1 MYETTEDGAK
11 FSLNTNSG
19 LESKVEYSA
28 GESKAGTGISVPD
41 SKEDEKNLFQIT
53 YSPRMFPWR
62 QAADSRS
69 SASSTRGIGRCAK
82 CLFILLALALSFV
95 IVVWVVALIA
105 EGPHELH
112 SCVILWP
119 IVAGVLIISA
129 LFLCLSGYDFF
140 MKRRKERENIKRGS
154 PLGIKASLDI
164 YLRAGEYVGYERH
177 SCIEWSYLCLV
188 FALLCFMIASVEQ
201 YFSLDASCYSYLKS
215 NIDDLLLGY
224 EVLAYISVVVLSL
237 LGCFIFLIFVGIL
250 VYCGNRNRKL
260 IDSSS
265 IS

>member
-1 MYETTEDGAK
+1 MYETTEDVVK
-11 FSLNTNSG
+11 FSLNSNFGRGSRVEYSG
-19 LESKVEYSA
+19 GEIKEEISIPDSKVE
-28 GESKAGTGISVPD
+28 
-41 SKEDEKNLFQIT
+41 EKNLFQIT

-82 CLFILLALALSFV
+82 CLFILLGLGLTFV
-95 IVVWVVALIA
+95 IAVWVYALVA
-105 EGPHELH
+105 EGPYELH
-112 SCVILWP
+112 RNCVILWP

-140 MKRRKERENIKRGS
+140 MKRKKERENTKRGS
-154 PLGIKASLDI
+154 PLGLKASLDI

-177 SCIEWSYLCLV
+177 SCVEWSYLCLI

-201 YFSLDASCYSYLKS
+201 YFSLDESCYSYLK
-215 NIDDLLLGY
+215 NDIDDLLLGY

-260 IDSSS
+260 IASSS